1 MANFILVHG
10 GMHGGWCWEKVV
22 PLLREAGHG
31 VVAPDLP
38 AMAPN
43 DPIAAKD
50 VTLAMVGDFV
60 AEQVSRLAGD
70 TILVGHSMG
79 GAAISEAAERV
90 PESLSGLIYVSA
102 MLLPAGGR
110 MFSELTQ
117 DSAKIATVSDDGAVM
132 TANMANAP
140 GIFYNRCSAEDT
152 HAALARL
159 APQPMKPG
167 LEPLT
172 ITAERFGRVPRAY
185 VECLDDNA
193 LPIAVQRL
201 MQQSWPC
208 DPVFSMDSDHSPF
221 LSAAPALAA
230 HLMAAADAFGGAGE
244 RRTTVSA

>member
-22 PLLREAGHG
+22 PLLREAGHN

-79 GAAISEAAERV
+79 GLAISEAAERV
-90 PESLSGLIYVSA
+90 PESLSGLIYVTA
-102 MLLPAGGR
+102 LLLPAGQC
-110 MFSELTQ
+110 MISELAQ
-117 DSAKIATVSDDGAVM
+117 NPVDIAVISDDGAVM

-140 GIFYNRCSAEDT
+140 GMFYNRCSAEDT

-159 APQPMKPG
+159 VPQPMKLG

-185 VECLDDNA
+185 VECLDDN
-193 LPIAVQRL
+193 LVPIAVQRL

-208 DPVFSMDSDHSPF
+208 DPVFTMDSDHSPF

-230 HLMAAADAFGGAGE
+230 HLIAAADAFDGAGE